1 MYDREATPFVPDYK
15 FLSNVLETRQ
25 SRYDQNYQALSEA
38 YGKVVYADLSRQDNQ
53 TKRDQFAQQIA
64 PKMSQISGYDLSL
77 RQNVDMAKGVFAPF
91 YEDQE
96 ILRDLTNT
104 ANYKYGAR
112 YSDALKNSLDK
123 EQRDMYWDEGRM
135 DLDIQMQKYLDASPE
150 EALNMTIG
158 QYTPNPNLYEYSLA
172 LLNEQGFEVKADR
185 LDENGR
191 WIITQKNGDLVT
203 DVAYSYLNRALMDD
217 PRVIEGYKVK
227 SRVDAHNFASNGV
240 NTGQFQSIAEGEEF
254 WARQTIQD
262 ISTAQALLLKDD
274 KAEAERIGKQA
285 AGWEQ
290 HMAQYNYPE
299 DHSAVQKAQTWQ
311 DRYLAAVGVV
321 DQRRDIV
328 NTGIS
333 AQERGS
339 NQDLMSK
346 AFMMYMGANIQ
357 DDLAAAA
364 KTYSMKDYEV
374 TIDENPFGLAQYK
387 GQIDYQIKSQLQKE
401 KSELDWINK
410 QNELLMS
417 FSLTGQGQDKQPGY
431 VVSAPGE
438 TAGETDFVNTFEMDA
453 ETKKQFT
460 NVTTANMVNFIL
472 DHHTFTQS
480 LQKDG
485 DPSTITI
492 SVGGIPKKFN
502 TLMEAK
508 SFLAKDENTNLRMEL
523 YKKAA
528 DDLKVPK
535 EGEENRYGFVV
546 DEVDV
551 QTLANLRKQ
560 PGEIQRRVN
569 VYDAADRLHAQNL
582 YDNLIILEKLATGND
597 DKLFD
602 ALQKYNQADKDMNM
616 RFSQGFLSL
625 TKRNIPW
632 PFAFNNDGSVER
644 MLTKNEFI
652 QEITRIATTPGQA
665 VYKKDGETPYTDF
678 DEIAKDMG
686 PIYEQI
692 ARAADQTVNGRIDS
706 AYGLTG
712 ETSPFKR
719 SSATEFFFNVD
730 PANMTGA
737 SGIQHQGYVS
747 NFNPMRPEGTQ
758 ADADFRVALNTINTN
773 YSLLGYQFGDI
784 KNLEDVDYQERD
796 QEAFN
801 MIQALTQSVN
811 TYYEADRDTNGNR
824 KTTGLGTRPDFQIQY
839 NPILKSPDSEDR
851 VSGYVFRPSD
861 DWVKDYYSNQGYSG
875 DDLSSEIKSFKD
887 NGGAIT
893 VTVDPELDLN
903 PKSLKNTL
911 AGGPLSMFDFEMN
924 TSADRKSIID
934 DYAESAGTLEVYKDQ
949 NGMYMFQQKNMK
961 TFNSE
966 TGEYINLPSVTAR
979 PLIDQN
985 MQAVT
990 VNNLDDA
997 IRALTKQLEQRSK
1010 MNLEA
1015 RKNYLASIKK

>member
-38 YGKVVYADLSRQDNQ
+38 YGKVVYADLSREDNQ
-53 TKRDQFAQQIA
+53 NKRDQFAQQIA

-150 EALNMTIG
+150 QALNMTIG
-158 QYTPNPNLYEYSLA
+158 NYVPNPNLYEYALE

-185 LDENGR
+185 IDPETGR

-262 ISTAQALLLKDD
+262 ITTAQALLLKDD

-321 DQRRDIV
+321 DQRRDLV

-374 TIDENPFGLAQYK
+374 TIDENPYGLAQYK
-387 GQIDYQIKSQLQKE
+387 GQIDYQIRSQLQKE
-401 KSELDWINK
+401 KAELDWINK

-438 TAGETDFVNTFEMDA
+438 TAGETDFSDIFEMDQK
-453 ETKKQFT
+453 TNQQFT
-460 NVTTANMVNFIL
+460 NGTTQRMVDFIIN
-472 DHHTFTQS
+472 HHTFTES
-480 LQKDG
+480 LQNG
-485 DPSTITI
+485 DASTFTI
-492 SVGGIPKKFN
+492 NVGGIPKKFN
-502 TLMEAK
+502 SLLEAK
-508 SFLAKDENTNLRMEL
+508 NFLMQDENTNLRMEL

-546 DEVDV
+546 DEVDIA
-551 QTLANLRKQ
+551 TLANLRKQ
-560 PGEIQRRVN
+560 PGVIQQRINLSNSVK
-569 VYDAADRLHAQNL
+569 RLHSQNM
-582 YDNLIILEKLATGND
+582 YDNLLI
-597 DKLFD
+597 
-602 ALQKYNQADKDMNM
+602 LQKLDANGNKDLLAALNGVKLRVSDDFRSM
-616 RFSQGFLSL
+616 
-625 TKRNIPW
+625 TKRNIPM
-632 PFAFNNDGSVER
+632 PFFMNDDGSVRR
-644 MLTKNEFI
+644 MQTRDEFI
-652 QEITRIATTPGQA
+652 QEITRIAATPGQA
-665 VYKKDGETPYTDF
+665 VYQNDGETPYTDF
-678 DEIAKDMG
+678 DDLAEDMG
-686 PIYEQI
+686 KIYDQI
-692 ARAADQTVNGRIDS
+692 VFAANATANGKVDA

-712 ETSPFKR
+712 KTSPFKR
-719 SSATEFFFNVD
+719 SSETEFYFNVD

-747 NFNPMRPEGTQ
+747 NFNPMRPEGSK

-839 NPILKSPDSEDR
+839 NPILKSPESEDR
-851 VSGYVFRPSD
+851 VSGYVLRPSD
-861 DWVKDYYSNQGYSG
+861 DWVRDYYSNQGYTG
-875 DDLSSEIKSFKD
+875 DDLTDEIKSFKD

-893 VTVDPELDLN
+893 ITVDPELDLN

-911 AGGPLSMFDFEMN
+911 AGGPVSMFDFEMN

-966 TGEYINLPSVTAR
+966 TGEYINLPGVTAR
-979 PLIDQN
+979 PLLDQN